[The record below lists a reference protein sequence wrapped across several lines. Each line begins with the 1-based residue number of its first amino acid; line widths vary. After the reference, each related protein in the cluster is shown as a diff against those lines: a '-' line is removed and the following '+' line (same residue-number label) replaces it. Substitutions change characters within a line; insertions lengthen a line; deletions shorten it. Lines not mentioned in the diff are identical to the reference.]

1 MTSLIYCKCKWGDA
15 VLHEK
20 ADTLVNRTLVQTKP
34 INWNVILH
42 AVDTDIF
49 FFIVVALPGDITSQP
64 LHFIGT

>member
-34 INWNVILH
+34 IN
-42 AVDTDIF
+42 
-49 FFIVVALPGDITSQP
+49 
-64 LHFIGT
+64 